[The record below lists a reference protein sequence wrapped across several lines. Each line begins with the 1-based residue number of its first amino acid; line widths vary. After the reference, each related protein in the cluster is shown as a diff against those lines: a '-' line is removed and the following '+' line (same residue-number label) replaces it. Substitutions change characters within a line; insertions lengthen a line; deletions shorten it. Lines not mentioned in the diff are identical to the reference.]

1 MPVDPERQASYD
13 QLRERFL
20 NDPDFRAAVTADPTG
35 ALEGVLG
42 PLTAGGESG
51 RQRHHGD
58 AAQRRRAR
66 RAHQV
71 GRGGR
76 VVTVSTWD

>member
-20 NDPDFRAAVTADPTG
+20 SDPDFRAAVTADPTG

-42 PLTAGGESG
+42 PLSSEESQAVRDITATPRSDDELVEHIRSGGLG
-51 RQRHHGD
+51 
-58 AAQRRRAR
+58 A
-66 RAHQV
+66 
-71 GRGGR
+71 
-76 VVTVSTWD
+76 W

>member
-20 NDPDFRAAVTADPTG
+20 NDPEFRAAVTADPTG

-42 PLTAGGESG
+42 SLTPEESQAVRDITATPRSDDELVEHIRSGG
-51 RQRHHGD
+51 
-58 AAQRRRAR
+58 
-66 RAHQV
+66 V
-71 GRGGR
+71 GA
-76 VVTVSTWD
+76 W